1 MRVVLLTDCLGAGG
15 AQRQLVL
22 LARAMHLRGH
32 EVVVLTYRSGDFF
45 GKELDAHRIKRSRL
59 QCGGRLDT
67 LRTLREE
74 LVRLRPDAIV
84 AFLENP
90 AFYAELASLGQK
102 WRLVVSERNNDPAF
116 EASTFTKA
124 RRLLHLL
131 ADVVTTNS
139 HTNRAAIESANPFLK
154 GRVRTIYNG
163 VDLTHFRPI
172 DREPIRDGTRLV
184 VFASHKPE
192 KNFGGLA
199 LALALFRRRSRG
211 LSLTV
216 DWYGDDGSPGGLTRD
231 RAICGESGVDDLVR
245 FFPPIE
251 SAKVV
256 IEMHRADA
264 VLLPSL
270 WEGLPNTVC
279 EAMAAGRPVLISD
292 VCDANYLVE
301 DGRTGLLFDPRS
313 PESIAEALERFARM
327 DVSAR
332 RAMGVAARVRAESML
347 SLDVFA
353 SAYESAI
360 AGAMV

>member
-22 LARAMHLRGH
+22 LARAMYLRGR

-45 GKELDAHRIKRSRL
+45 GKELDAYRVKRSRL

-67 LRTLREE
+67 LRSLREE
-74 LVRLRPDAIV
+74 LVRLRPDAVV

-102 WRLVVSERNNDPAF
+102 WRLVVSERNNDPTF

-163 VDLTHFRPI
+163 VDLAHFRPT
-172 DREPIRDGTRLV
+172 DKKPTRYGTRLV

-199 LALALFRRRSRG
+199 RALALFRQRSPEFR
-211 LSLTV
+211 LTV
-216 DWYGDDGSPGGLTRD
+216 DWYGDDGSSGGLIRD
-231 RAICGESGVDDLVR
+231 RAICSELRVADLVR
-245 FFPPIE
+245 FFPPID
-251 SAKVV
+251 SAQVV

-279 EAMAAGRPVLISD
+279 EAMAAGRPVLIGD

-313 PESIAEALERFARM
+313 PKSIAEALERFAQLDAADR
-327 DVSAR
+327 S
-332 RAMGVAARVRAESML
+332 AMGAAARKKAEAMFSIDMFL
-347 SLDVFA
+347 N
-353 SAYESAI
+353 AYESAI
-360 AGAMV
+360 AGATA